1 MTDPALP
8 EILLFVGTLRHCD
21 SKSGASLRRSLP
33 RDIIS
38 VLEQDF
44 CFGNLNEI
52 YKASV
57 ESVICGGCNWVGWR
71 GRPRE
76 RTCYSARVGELLI
89 CPSRCVR
96 PHGFCLGICVS
107 LSISPWWYGADK
119 KRFLPQ
125 HEQLFG
131 SSHDCVFC
139 LAGSP

>member
-1 MTDPALP
+1 MRSDTHVSRRC
-8 EILLFVGTLRHCD
+8 ERGF
-21 SKSGASLRRSLP
+21 LRRSLP
-33 RDIIS
+33 GVIIS
-38 VLEQDF
+38 ILSRVF
-44 CFGNLNEI
+44 CLRIWNGCTEFRS
-52 YKASV
+52 KSV
-57 ESVICGGCNWVGWR
+57 ESVKCGGCNWVGWR

-125 HEQLFG
+125 NEQLFD